1 VAIARSVIGRPE
13 LLVADE
19 PTGNVDMEMAT
30 RLITLFEAL
39 NKLGTTI
46 VVATHD
52 FNLLG
57 KVADGQMLRLEKGR
71 MVDPTGML
79 RYPPRSSGT
88 GLS

>member
-1 VAIARSVIGRPE
+1 
-13 LLVADE
+13 
-19 PTGNVDMEMAT
+19 MAT

-57 KVADGQMLRLEKGR
+57 KVAEAQMLRLDRGR
-71 MVDPTGML
+71 LADPTGAL
-79 RYPPRSSGT
+79 RYPPRPAG
-88 GLS
+88 GD

>member
-1 VAIARSVIGRPE
+1 M
-13 LLVADE
+13 ADE
-19 PTGNVDMEMAT
+19 PTGNVDQDMAT

-57 KVADGQMLRLEKGR
+57 KVSGAQMLRLDKGR
-71 MVDPTGML
+71 LADPAAM
-79 RYPPRSSGT
+79 PRQPLHLG
-88 GLS
+88 GVNRP